1 MICFDRDKASA
12 VVCDLIA
19 TMWTSMAPVI
29 DLNQRNKETKMDTK
43 RDIHHINAKAT
54 LFGRAGRDGQA

>member
-1 MICFDRDKASA
+1 
-12 VVCDLIA
+12 
-19 TMWTSMAPVI
+19 MAPVI